1 MNSGI
6 YKILNKTNNKVY
18 IGSSVNLKNREYKHF
33 WMLKKNIHDNKFLQ
47 KSFNRDGLENFVFE
61 VLENCDLNLLIDREN
76 HYINDY
82 KSNNYNFGYNLA
94 TVNEFRRNTFN
105 DVVKLKLSKHNLKK
119 NRNILNF
126 NLIEMSSNKISKFD
140 NLFDAAKYLINE
152 GFTTG
157 SERNVR
163 QKLSYALRGKK
174 INNGH
179 NGSIRK
185 TIYKHYFETINY

>member
-1 MNSGI
+1 
-6 YKILNKTNNKVY
+6 
-18 IGSSVNLKNREYKHF
+18 
-33 WMLKKNIHDNKFLQ
+33 
-47 KSFNRDGLENFVFE
+47 
-61 VLENCDLNLLIDREN
+61 
-76 HYINDY
+76 
-82 KSNNYNFGYNLA
+82 
-94 TVNEFRRNTFN
+94 
-105 DVVKLKLSKHNLKK
+105 
-119 NRNILNF
+119 
-126 NLIEMSSNKISKFD
+126 MSSNKILKFD
-140 NLFDAAKYLINE
+140 NLFDAAKYLITE

>member
-82 KSNNYNFGYNLA
+82 KSNN
-94 TVNEFRRNTFN
+94 T
-105 DVVKLKLSKHNLKK
+105 
-119 NRNILNF
+119 ILV
-126 NLIEMSSNKISKFD
+126 II
-140 NLFDAAKYLINE
+140 
-152 GFTTG
+152 
-157 SERNVR
+157 
-163 QKLSYALRGKK
+163 
-174 INNGH
+174 
-179 NGSIRK
+179 
-185 TIYKHYFETINY
+185 